1 MPRVGKTGRYICTFA
16 NETTTCVLT
25 VRVKAAPVFVTKIAD
40 LKVKERQSAFFTAK
54 SLTAKVTWHKEGE
67 PVDQINARS

>member
-25 VRVKAAPVFVTKIAD
+25 VRVEAAPVFVTKIAD
-40 LKVKERQSAFFTAK
+40 LKVKERQSAFFTVEV
-54 SLTAKVTWHKEGE
+54 SDGQSH
-67 PVDQINARS
+67 